1 MMMMMMMGGIG
12 LSCRKRLGIVSEL
25 VLAGIFKQKGT
36 TTTTTR
42 FCCKN
47 EIVHEIFSKYISV
60 L

>member
-1 MMMMMMMGGIG
+1 MMMMMGGIG
-12 LSCRKRLGIVSEL
+12 LSCRKRLEIVSEL
-25 VLAGIFKQKGT
+25 VLAGIFKQKGTT